1 MMSDKIKILVGED
14 SSIIINLTKSV
25 LAFEN
30 YSMKAARNGKQ
41 VLEMLAA
48 EDFHLILM
56 DITMPQMDGIQCTK
70 EIRKLADPTKNR
82 IPIIAITGN
91 AANHTPED
99 FRQRSP
105 SRGHIRKHKMVFPIS
120 VCRHSQRRKLP
131 DT

>member
-1 MMSDKIKILVGED
+1 MHNQINILVGED

-48 EDFHLILM
+48 EDFDLILM

-70 EIRKLADPTKNR
+70 EIRKLADPKKSN

-99 FRQRSP
+99 FRKFGFDDFIQKP
-105 SRGHIRKHKMVFPIS
+105 LNYDLVLATVKKILK
-120 VCRHSQRRKLP
+120 
-131 DT
+131 

>member
-25 LAFEN
+25 LAFEK

-70 EIRKLADPTKNR
+70 EIRKLADPSKNR

-99 FRQRSP
+99 FRKFGFDDFIQKPLNYDLVLATVKKILS
-105 SRGHIRKHKMVFPIS
+105 
-120 VCRHSQRRKLP
+120 
-131 DT
+131 

>member
-1 MMSDKIKILVGED
+1 MHNKIKILVGED

-41 VLEMLAA
+41 VLDMLAA
-48 EDFHLILM
+48 EHFDLILM

-70 EIRKLADPTKNR
+70 EIRKLADPIKNS
-82 IPIIAITGN
+82 IPIVAITGN

-99 FRQRSP
+99 FR
-105 SRGHIRKHKMVFPIS
+105 KFVFDDFIQKPLNYDLVLATVKKILS
-120 VCRHSQRRKLP
+120 
-131 DT
+131 